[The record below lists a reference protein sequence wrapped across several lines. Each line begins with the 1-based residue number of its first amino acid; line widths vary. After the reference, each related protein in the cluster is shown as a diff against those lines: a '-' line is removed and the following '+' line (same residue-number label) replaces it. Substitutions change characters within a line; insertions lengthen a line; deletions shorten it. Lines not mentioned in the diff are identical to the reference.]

1 MKKIVFLSI
10 LLCFL
15 SSCNNATPSSSKVRG
30 TLPQLDVESNKIT
43 DQKVNIDRDEIT
55 MKFMES
61 YRKSY
66 KNMTDISDIYTSIQK
81 HSKYYDV
88 DPMVLSCLIIKES
101 NVFERAQ
108 SQKNCRGLCQ
118 ISKYALE
125 DFNNKHLYQKYGGSV
140 KRYTWDDMFNY
151 DKNIEVA
158 CWYLRHLDKDFQ
170 SIQSG
175 VDVLI
180 AYNVGYR
187 HINQHKNDAAYT
199 YHKDII
205 SMAITLNK
213 QFL

>member
-15 SSCNNATPSSSKVRG
+15 SGCGKVNESSNKVRG
-30 TLPQLDVESNKIT
+30 TLPKLDARNTT
-43 DQKVNIDRDEIT
+43 DIDQAIVIDRDEIT

-125 DFNNKHLYQKYGGSV
+125 DFNNKHLYQKYGKNA
-140 KRYTWDDMFNY
+140 KRYSWDDMFNY

-187 HINQHKNDAAYT
+187 HINQHKNDKAYT